1 MNTTKCKNCQ
11 HNHDEHA
18 ADETYQQTEP
28 CWNGAVV
35 GDHCVCKNYEPAD
48 K

>member
-1 MNTTKCKNCQ
+1 MANSKCKSCG
-11 HNHDEHA
+11 HSYDEHA
-18 ADETYQQTEP
+18 GDEAHKHTEP

-35 GDHCVCKNYEPAD
+35 GDHCACKNYESAD